1 MLLLI
6 LEIPMW
12 YTILKFIISGSLIV
26 VISEVSRRSSFIGA
40 ILASVPCLSII
51 AFIWLWRDTGSKEKI
66 AELSGSI
73 FWMVIPSLS
82 LFISLPLLLKKL
94 DFAPAL
100 VVSLIIMLGFYYMMI
115 FLLSKF
121 GIIL

>member
-1 MLLLI
+1 MRLLI
-6 LEIPMW
+6 MEIPMW

-51 AFIWLWRDTGSKEKI
+51 AFIWLWRDTGSKEKV

-94 DFAPAL
+94 DFTPAL
-100 VVSLIIMLGFYYMMI
+100 IVSLFIMLGFYYMMI

-121 GIIL
+121 GISL

>member
-1 MLLLI
+1 
-6 LEIPMW
+6 MW
-12 YTILKFIISGSLIV
+12 YTALKFIISGSLIV

-40 ILASVPCLSII
+40 ILASVPCISII

-100 VVSLIIMLGFYYMMI
+100 VVSLLIMLGFYYMMI
-115 FLLSKF
+115 FFLSKF
-121 GIIL
+121 GISL